1 MVVVAAAV
9 VATDF
14 SSLIRNLTKSRCA
27 RAPLCICFCVIDFIV
42 ICFFNCSLLVEL
54 REHFIRH
61 TKNRMETKKKENETR
76 TLKSNAP
83 ANTNLMLRLF
93 FAECLEPMEITTETE
108 H

>member
-9 VATDF
+9 ATDF
-14 SSLIRNLTKSRCA
+14 SPLIRNLTKSRRA
-27 RAPLCICFCVIDFIV
+27 RTPLCICFCVIDFIV

-61 TKNRMETKKKENETR
+61 TKNWMETKKKENETR

-83 ANTNLMLRLF
+83 ANTKLMLRLF
-93 FAECLEPMEITTETE
+93 LLNVWSPWK
-108 H
+108 